1 MPIRY
6 LPYLTQPSKC
16 EVMSEKSNS
25 SVSVGVFGLGSM
37 GFGMALSALK
47 AGFSVHGFD
56 PNVEAVSRFV
66 SEGGQQAVPED
77 VASQLDVV
85 VVVVV
90 NAEQTESVLF
100 GDKGIVKNMQA
111 GATVIACATVPPQF
125 AKQMEKQCAQHDV
138 NYLDSPISGGSV
150 KAAAG
155 ELTIMAS
162 GRPAAFTHAA
172 PVLEALAVKVFELGD
187 EAGPGSAMKVV
198 NQLLAGVHIAAAAEA
213 ITFGISQGI
222 EAADCVDVISQCA
235 GTSWMFENRG
245 PHIAN
250 GDYTPHS
257 SVEIFVKDLGIVSD
271 IARNSRFSAP
281 IAATALQQF
290 VAASGMGLGSEDDSA
305 VAKVY
310 AQQASLTL
318 PEEMQE

>member
-1 MPIRY
+1 MNTSPHTDMI
-6 LPYLTQPSKC
+6 L
-16 EVMSEKSNS
+16 
-25 SVSVGVFGLGSM
+25 GVYGLGSM
-37 GFGMALSALK
+37 GLGMAKSALD
-47 AGFSVHGFD
+47 AGFTVYGFD
-56 PNVEAVSRFV
+56 PNSAAIEKFTAL
-66 SEGGQQAVPED
+66 GGKAASPDSVVP
-77 VASQLDVV
+77 SLDVV

-90 NAEQTESVLF
+90 NAAQTASVLF
-100 GDKGIVKNMQA
+100 GEAGIVAKLKP
-111 GATVIACATVPPQF
+111 GSTVISCATVPPAF
-125 AKQMEKQCAQHDV
+125 AKDMETQCQAHKV

-155 ELTIMAS
+155 KLTIMAS
-162 GRPAAFTHAA
+162 GTPDTFTHVR
-172 PVLEALAVKVFELGD
+172 PVLNALADKVFELGN

-213 ITFGISQGI
+213 ITFGVSQGI
-222 EAADCVDVISQCA
+222 EASQCVEVISQCA

-245 PHIAN
+245 PHIAQ

-271 IARNSRFSAP
+271 ISRQSRFPAP

-290 VAASGMGLGSEDDSA
+290 LAASGMGLGAEDDSA

-310 AQQASLTL
+310 AHQSGIEL
-318 PEEMQE
+318 PKSTGE

>member
-1 MPIRY
+1 MNTASHSDTT
-6 LPYLTQPSKC
+6 L
-16 EVMSEKSNS
+16 
-25 SVSVGVFGLGSM
+25 GVFGLGSM
-37 GFGMALSALK
+37 GFGMAKSTLH
-47 AGFSVHGFD
+47 AGFNVYGFD
-56 PNVEAVSRFV
+56 PNSEAVDRFTAL
-66 SEGGQQAVPED
+66 GGKAANPAS
-77 VASQLDVV
+77 VAQSLDVV

-90 NAEQTESVLF
+90 NAAQTQSVLF
-100 GDKGIVKNMQA
+100 GDAGIVHQMKP
-111 GATVIACATVPPQF
+111 GSSVISCATVPPAF
-125 AKQMEKQCAQHDV
+125 AKDMEAQCHAHGV

-155 ELTIMAS
+155 QLTIMAS
-162 GRPAAFTHAA
+162 GTPEAFSHTRE
-172 PVLEALAVKVFELGD
+172 VLDALAEKVFELGA

-222 EAADCVDVISQCA
+222 DASQCVDVISKCA

-245 PHIAN
+245 PHIAQ

-271 IARNSRFSAP
+271 ISRQSRFAAP

-290 VAASGMGLGSEDDSA
+290 IAASGMGLGTEDDSA

-310 AQQASLTL
+310 AQQSNIKL
-318 PEEMQE
+318 PEATGE

>member
-1 MPIRY
+1 MT
-6 LPYLTQPSKC
+6 L
-16 EVMSEKSNS
+16 
-25 SVSVGVFGLGSM
+25 GVFGLGSM
-37 GFGMALSALK
+37 GFGMAKSALQ
-47 AGFSVHGFD
+47 AGFTVYGFD
-56 PNVEAVSRFV
+56 PNPEAVQRFT
-66 SEGGQQAVPED
+66 ELGGKSANPADIAE
-77 VASQLDVV
+77 SLDVV

-90 NAEQTESVLF
+90 NAAQTQTVLF
-100 GDKGIVKNMQA
+100 GDTGIVARLKP
-111 GATVIACATVPPQF
+111 GSSVISCATVPPIF
-125 AKQMEKQCAQHDV
+125 AKDMESQCQAHKV

-155 ELTIMAS
+155 KLTIMAS
-162 GRPAAFTHAA
+162 GTPDTFAHTR
-172 PVLEALAVKVFELGD
+172 PVLDALAEKVFELGT

-222 EAADCVDVISQCA
+222 DATQCVDVISQCA

-271 IARNSRFSAP
+271 ISRQSRFAAP

-290 VAASGMGLGSEDDSA
+290 IAASGMGLGGEDDSA

-310 AQQASLTL
+310 AHQASLKL
-318 PEEMQE
+318 PEGTDK

>member
-1 MPIRY
+1 MNTAQHSDTT
-6 LPYLTQPSKC
+6 L
-16 EVMSEKSNS
+16 
-25 SVSVGVFGLGSM
+25 GFFGLGSM
-37 GFGMALSALK
+37 GFGMAKSALQS
-47 AGFSVHGFD
+47 GFTVYGFD
-56 PNVEAVSRFV
+56 PNTDAVERLTHL
-66 SEGGQQAVPED
+66 GGKTDSPEN
-77 VASQLDVV
+77 VAPLLDVV

-90 NAEQTESVLF
+90 NAAQTQSVLF
-100 GDKGIVKNMQA
+100 GDAGIVARMKP
-111 GATVIACATVPPQF
+111 GSTIISCATVPPAF
-125 AKQMEKQCAQHDV
+125 AKKMEAQCSAHDV

-150 KAAAG
+150 KAAEG
-155 ELTIMAS
+155 KLTIMAS
-162 GRPAAFTHAA
+162 GTPATFNQAR
-172 PVLEALAVKVFELGD
+172 PVLDALAEKVFELGT

-222 EAADCVDVISQCA
+222 DATQCVDVISQCA

-245 PHIAN
+245 PHIAH

-271 IARNSRFSAP
+271 IARQSRFPAP

-290 VAASGMGLGSEDDSA
+290 IAASGMGLGSEDDAA

-310 AQQASLTL
+310 AQQSGIDL
-318 PEEMQE
+318 PQDTSE

>member
-1 MPIRY
+1 
-6 LPYLTQPSKC
+6 
-16 EVMSEKSNS
+16 
-25 SVSVGVFGLGSM
+25 M
-37 GFGMALSALK
+37 GFGMAESALK
-47 AGFSVHGFD
+47 AGFKVYGFD
-56 PNVEAVSRFV
+56 PNSNAVQRFTAL
-66 SEGGQQAVPED
+66 GGDAASPSAV
-77 VASQLDVV
+77 AQTLDVV

-90 NAEQTESVLF
+90 NAAQTQSVLF
-100 GDKGIVKNMQA
+100 GDAGIVSHLKP
-111 GATVIACATVPPQF
+111 GATVISCATVPPTF
-125 AKQMEKQCAQHDV
+125 AKDMETQCNSHGV

-150 KAAAG
+150 KAASG
-155 ELTIMAS
+155 QLTIMAS
-162 GRPAAFTHAA
+162 GKPEAFAHSK
-172 PVLEALAVKVFELGD
+172 PVLDALAEKVFELGT

-222 EAADCVDVISQCA
+222 EASQCVEVISQCA

-245 PHIAN
+245 PHIAQ

-271 IARNSRFSAP
+271 IARQSRFAAP

-290 VAASGMGLGSEDDSA
+290 VAASGMGHGGEDDSA

-310 AQQASLTL
+310 AQQANLEL
-318 PEEMQE
+318 PEGTSE

>member
-1 MPIRY
+1 M
-6 LPYLTQPSKC
+6 T
-16 EVMSEKSNS
+16 
-25 SVSVGVFGLGSM
+25 VGVFGLGSM
-37 GFGMALSALK
+37 GFGMAKSALQ
-47 AGFSVHGFD
+47 AGFTVYGFD
-56 PNVEAVSRFV
+56 PNPSAVQRF
-66 SEGGQQAVPED
+66 SELGGKSANPSE
-77 VASQLDVV
+77 VAQSLDVV

-90 NAEQTESVLF
+90 NADQTQSVLF
-100 GDKGIVKNMQA
+100 GDAGIVSQMKP
-111 GATVIACATVPPQF
+111 GSTVISCATVPPVF
-125 AKQMEKQCAQHDV
+125 AKEMEAQCQAHNV

-155 ELTIMAS
+155 KLTIMAS
-162 GRPAAFTHAA
+162 GTPDTFTHAR
-172 PVLEALAVKVFELGD
+172 PILDALAEKVFELGA

-222 EAADCVDVISQCA
+222 EATQCVDVISQCA

-245 PHIAN
+245 PHIAQ

-271 IARNSRFSAP
+271 ISRQSRFAAP

-290 VAASGMGLGSEDDSA
+290 IAASGMGHGGEDDSA

-310 AQQASLTL
+310 AHQAGIKL
-318 PEEMQE
+318 PDGADE

>member
-1 MPIRY
+1 M
-6 LPYLTQPSKC
+6 T
-16 EVMSEKSNS
+16 
-25 SVSVGVFGLGSM
+25 VGVFGLGSM
-37 GFGMALSALK
+37 GFGMAKSALQ
-47 AGFSVHGFD
+47 AGFSVYGFD
-56 PNVEAVSRFV
+56 PNPSAVQRF
-66 SEGGQQAVPED
+66 SELGGKSANPSE
-77 VASQLDVV
+77 VAQSLDVV

-90 NAEQTESVLF
+90 NADQTQSVLF
-100 GDKGIVKNMQA
+100 GDTGIVSQMKP
-111 GATVIACATVPPQF
+111 GSTVISCATVPPVF
-125 AKQMEKQCAQHDV
+125 AKEMEARCQAHNV

-155 ELTIMAS
+155 KLTIMAS
-162 GRPAAFTHAA
+162 GTPDSFTHAR
-172 PVLEALAVKVFELGD
+172 PILDALAEKVFELGA

-222 EAADCVDVISQCA
+222 EATQCVDVISQCA

-245 PHIAN
+245 PHIAQ

-271 IARNSRFSAP
+271 ISRQSRFAAP

-290 VAASGMGLGSEDDSA
+290 IAASGMGHGGEDDSA

-310 AQQASLTL
+310 AHQAGIEL
-318 PEEMQE
+318 PDGADE